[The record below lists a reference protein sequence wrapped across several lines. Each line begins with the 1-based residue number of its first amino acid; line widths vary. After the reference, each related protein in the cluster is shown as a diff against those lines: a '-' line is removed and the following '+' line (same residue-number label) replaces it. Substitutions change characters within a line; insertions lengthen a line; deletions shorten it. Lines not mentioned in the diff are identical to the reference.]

1 MCIIPT
7 QVVTGNFYADRTYLA
22 QVTAIPKSNGA
33 LSYIML
39 ENNGKSTFLPF
50 KFKTDVG
57 DVVPEPVK
65 PEEPEEENVDDIL
78 ENSLPKYEYTYKEK
92 SKAPLYVLLGVLAA
106 AIIAAIVYLYL
117 FKVVPSTPVK
127 NMNLSQ
133 YNGKMEEYI
142 SYLYPPTASTAEEN
156 FNANYGSAEDYN
168 TKLQTSFTETYGEGY
183 TVSVQVLDVD
193 RATDQM
199 LEAFLSEIEDETEK
213 AKITDLVY
221 VTVKLKVKGDI
232 STDIAASMGTA
243 VKYDG
248 EWYVYQ

>member
-1 MCIIPT
+1 MNELKKCLQCNQT
-7 QVVTGNFYADRTYLA
+7 FE
-22 QVTAIPKSNGA
+22 SE
-33 LSYIML
+33 L
-39 ENNGKSTFLPF
+39 ENCPYCSSVDVEEIEEA
-50 KFKTDVG
+50 TD
-57 DVVPEPVK
+57 DVTETEEVTDNVTETEEVTDDVS
-65 PEEPEEENVDDIL
+65 EEPEEENVDDIL

-127 NMNLSQ
+127 NMILSQ
-133 YNGKMEEYI
+133 YNGKMEEYFT
-142 SYLYPPTASTAEEN
+142 YLYPPTASKAEEN

-221 VTVKLKVKGDI
+221 VTAKLKVQGDI
-232 STDIAASMGTA
+232 STDIASSMGTA